1 MLRKQAKRKARAAKK
16 QPHEA
21 RKAEK
26 RGGSLFRKPDS
37 PWLRF
42 FIKAGIV
49 LFILTILGLVAGY
62 YAFMTI
68 TSPHRKWANEINLE
82 NINNLEHP
90 AIIYDRNGRELGRIF
105 DENRSY
111 VTLDKVSRSMID
123 ALVAQEDKTFW
134 THDGY
139 DPVGIARAVKAAVSA
154 GGAPNQG
161 ASTITQ
167 QLARGAFDLERR
179 TIARGGSRYER
190 KIVEIF
196 LAMRIEEKY
205 TKEQIL
211 EFYLNRIYFGRGFY
225 GIRAASLG
233 YFGKEPIDLTVP
245 EAASIAALVKNPERY
260 NPIRNPELNFRW
272 RNDVIDRMYRW
283 GYLSFDEAD
292 RLKKFPLEVNP
303 KPLQRNTSFLYNQVY
318 KHTLNLFDSDRA
330 EEILKTAGIRIHTTI
345 DKDMQDAA
353 AESLRLKLESIES
366 MDGYAHVRFDQK
378 DDPRYAQHRYLDGLV
393 YALDNETGGVLTYVG
408 GRSFDVDNFDMIES
422 GRRAMGTVLLPFLY
436 ATAFENGYTPNS
448 RLIDDAMDNRLAG
461 IGGIE
466 GILGEWGMEVDRGR
480 YLDSVTLRQSLSW
493 SKIAASARLGM
504 NVGAKPFITMLHNAG
519 ITPPPR
525 NSGSTE
531 ANPAYYPRVY
541 LGTESMSMKEL
552 VMAYTSFPNAGVRP
566 LTPFIV
572 SKVTDKH
579 GNILWEEPRTK
590 ARSSVSTMRPN
601 TSYRIHT
608 ILQDSLKR
616 GSAVR
621 VLPYLPKNFN
631 GAVKTGTNYDF
642 ADNALLGYN
651 SSFTCGV
658 WMGFL
663 NTKAPI
669 YERAFS
675 SDTCAPILGAVF
687 TAAERAGIKDELI
700 EMPDDTDAVEICRSS
715 GQIATDFCFESA
727 VEGGKPTYK
736 RNTYI
741 EYFPKGDVTLSECS
755 VHGDALAVL
764 HDFIGYGSNS
774 NRILPIIPIVPQAKA
789 LVGKDPYHANL
800 VLDPIHK
807 DGKGLSEHNQSYRA
821 TLLQEKDEDS
831 ILKSIKDIIGEGRIE
846 ISTPRSLKIPV
857 RPLAY

>member
-1 MLRKQAKRKARAAKK
+1 MLRRQLKKKARPAKK
-16 QPHEA
+16 SSLQS
-21 RKAEK
+21 RKPEK
-26 RGGSLFRKPDS
+26 RGEGLFQKPRS

-42 FIKAGIV
+42 FIKAAIIM
-49 LFILTILGLVAGY
+49 FILTLLGAVAGY
-62 YAFMTI
+62 YAFMTY

-90 AIIYDRNGRELGRIF
+90 SIIYDRNGKELGRIY

-111 VTLDKVSRSMID
+111 VPLSQISRSMVD

-139 DPVGIARAVKAAVSA
+139 DPIGIARAVKAAISA

-179 TIARGGSRYER
+179 TLARGGTRYER

-205 TKEQIL
+205 TKEQII

-245 EAASIAALVKNPERY
+245 EAASIAALVKNPENY
-260 NPIRNPELNFRW
+260 NPIRNPELNFKW
-272 RNDVIDRMYRW
+272 RKDVIDRMYRW

-292 RLKKFPLEVNP
+292 RLKKIPLTLNP

-318 KHTLNLFDSDRA
+318 KHALNLFESDRA
-330 EEILKTAGIRIHTTI
+330 EEILKTSGIRIYTTI
-345 DKDMQDAA
+345 DKEMQDAA
-353 AESLRLKLESIES
+353 TDSLRSKLEEIEQ
-366 MDGYAHVRFDQK
+366 MEGYKHVRFDQK
-378 DDPRYAQHRYLDGLV
+378 DDPRFKQHRYLDGLV
-393 YALDNETGGVLTYVG
+393 YTLDNETGGVLTYVG
-408 GRSFDVDNFDMIES
+408 GRSFDVDNFDLIES
-422 GRRAMGTVLLPFLY
+422 GRSATGTAILPFLY
-436 ATAFENGYTPNS
+436 ATAFEQGYTPSS
-448 RLIDDAMDNRLAG
+448 RLVDDAMDNRLAG

-480 YLDSVTLRQSLSW
+480 YLDSVTLRQALSW

-504 NVGAKPFITMLHNAG
+504 DMGAKPFIAMLNSVG

-525 NSGSTE
+525 NASSTE
-531 ANPAYYPRVY
+531 ANPSYYPRVY
-541 LGTESMSMKEL
+541 LGTESTSMKEL
-552 VMAYTSFPNAGVRP
+552 VMAYTSFPNAGSRP
-566 LTPFIV
+566 NAPFIV
-572 SKVTDKH
+572 SKVTDKR
-579 GNILWEEPRTK
+579 GNVLWEEPRTK
-590 ARSSVSTMRPN
+590 AHSSVSTMRPN
-601 TSYRIHT
+601 TSYRIHS
-608 ILQDSLKR
+608 ILQESLKK

-621 VLPYLPKNFN
+621 VLPYLPEGFQ

-642 ADNALLGYN
+642 ADNTLIAYN

-663 NTKAPI
+663 NSNTAI
-669 YERAFS
+669 YEGAFS
-675 SDTCAPILGAVF
+675 SDTCAPIVGAVF
-687 TAAERAGIKDELI
+687 HAADRMGIPDEPI
-700 EMPDDTDAVEICRSS
+700 EMPDDTEAVEICKSS
-715 GQIATDFCFESA
+715 GQLATDFCFEST
-727 VEGGKPTYK
+727 VVGGKPTYI

-741 EYFPKGDVTLSECS
+741 EYFPKGDVSLAACS
-755 VHGDALAVL
+755 VHGDALTVL
-764 HDFIGYGSNS
+764 HDFIGYGSGS
-774 NRILPIIPIVPQAKA
+774 NRVLPVAPILPQARA
-789 LVGKDPYHANL
+789 LLGDDPYQTNL
-800 VLDPIHK
+800 VLTPLHK
-807 DGKGLSEHNQSYRA
+807 DGQGLGDRRHAYS
-821 TLLQEKDEDS
+821 TLLQAEEKDS
-831 ILKSIKDIIGEGRIE
+831 VLKSLKDILDEARIE
-846 ISTPRSLKIPV
+846 ISSPRSLRIPV